1 MYLNVPLWKPYLAP
15 GTQNLLH
22 GANFAGGGAAA
33 LDEYSYSGTIPF
45 SEQLRFFEEVAS
57 FLKQQLSDE
66 EAMKILKEAVYLS
79 SLGGIDYLT
88 FTGTYLN
95 ATEAEIEEFINMVV
109 GNITDGVKKIY
120 AIGGRKFAFQNV
132 GPLGCMPIVRKL
144 FGLTNDSCYEDL
156 LYIASLHNDALAN
169 ATKELESQL
178 PGFKYLIYDYYSL
191 LLQRIENP
199 SDYGFIEGVSAC
211 CGNGTY
217 LGSGCGIEPYE
228 LCSDPSEFVWF
239 DGGHPTEQT
248 NAQLARL
255 VWEGGPDAS
264 TPYNLKQLYDLEVS
278 DEISSSECYARLKFS
293 PESGKKMTNDFD
305 IVNFIFMFRRWKNYE
320 IKETNMSNLT
330 SFHLSFLFIFACL
343 LMAGKS
349 HADHSRQAATNVVM
363 FVFGDSL
370 FDPGNNNDLNVSI
383 IDKANRWPYGESFFN
398 VPTGR
403 FCDGRLIPDFIAEY
417 ANIPLWTPYMQTEGS
432 QQFINGANF
441 AAGGSGVLSET
452 DPGSLDLK
460 TQVKFFKT
468 VVNQLRQELGAE
480 EVKKM
485 LTEAVYLS
493 STGGNDYIGYTED
506 YPNAAESEQEEFVKM
521 VVGNLTGVIK
531 EIYEMGGRKFA
542 FQNVGPIGCTPIS
555 KQMNGLIG
563 DECDE
568 ESLELARLHN
578 NALLEAIVSLQSQ
591 LQGFKYLVFDY
602 YTLLYNITRN
612 PSKYGFQVADVACC
626 GSGTNNAI
634 DCGIPPYELCSNVSD
649 YVFFDG
655 AHPSEK
661 VNEELAKLLW
671 DGEPPFTKPSNM
683 KHLLKLETESH
694 LLSENH
700 SLLIDE

>member
-1 MYLNVPLWKPYLAP
+1 MVIAMSNLISLRFPVLILLLSLLVASSNVDYRLSNKLPALFVFGDSVFDPGNNNFRNVTIDFKADFWPFGETFFNLSTGRFTDGRIVPDFLSMYLNVPLWKPYLAP

-239 DGGHPTEQT
+239 DGGHPTEHT

-278 DEISSSECYARLKFS
+278 DEISSSE
-293 PESGKKMTNDFD
+293 
-305 IVNFIFMFRRWKNYE
+305 
-320 IKETNMSNLT
+320 
-330 SFHLSFLFIFACL
+330 
-343 LMAGKS
+343 
-349 HADHSRQAATNVVM
+349 
-363 FVFGDSL
+363 
-370 FDPGNNNDLNVSI
+370 
-383 IDKANRWPYGESFFN
+383 
-398 VPTGR
+398 
-403 FCDGRLIPDFIAEY
+403 
-417 ANIPLWTPYMQTEGS
+417 
-432 QQFINGANF
+432 
-441 AAGGSGVLSET
+441 
-452 DPGSLDLK
+452 
-460 TQVKFFKT
+460 
-468 VVNQLRQELGAE
+468 
-480 EVKKM
+480 
-485 LTEAVYLS
+485 
-493 STGGNDYIGYTED
+493 
-506 YPNAAESEQEEFVKM
+506 
-521 VVGNLTGVIK
+521 
-531 EIYEMGGRKFA
+531 
-542 FQNVGPIGCTPIS
+542 
-555 KQMNGLIG
+555 
-563 DECDE
+563 
-568 ESLELARLHN
+568 
-578 NALLEAIVSLQSQ
+578 
-591 LQGFKYLVFDY
+591 
-602 YTLLYNITRN
+602 
-612 PSKYGFQVADVACC
+612 
-626 GSGTNNAI
+626 
-634 DCGIPPYELCSNVSD
+634 
-649 YVFFDG
+649 
-655 AHPSEK
+655 
-661 VNEELAKLLW
+661 
-671 DGEPPFTKPSNM
+671 
-683 KHLLKLETESH
+683 
-694 LLSENH
+694 
-700 SLLIDE
+700 